1 MHYLWSMKFVCCVN
15 EEFCF
20 EFSLKLN
27 GFLSRFGLFLVDIL
41 FKFYA
46 CTFFSEYLE
55 SIHLTLKKRIPWEI
69 QVNFVEK
76 KLQQHN

>member
-1 MHYLWSMKFVCCVN
+1 MD
-15 EEFCF
+15 
-20 EFSLKLN
+20 
-27 GFLSRFGLFLVDIL
+27 FLSRFDLLLVDIL
-41 FKFYA
+41 FS
-46 CTFFSEYLE
+46 FFSEYLE